1 MLPKHTSQPTRSLSL
16 AEARFTFGGIQPK
29 EDKNNDLNFN
39 AGNRFLPSP
48 LGRRIMLQQN

>member
-29 EDKNNDLNFN
+29 EDKNNDLNFK